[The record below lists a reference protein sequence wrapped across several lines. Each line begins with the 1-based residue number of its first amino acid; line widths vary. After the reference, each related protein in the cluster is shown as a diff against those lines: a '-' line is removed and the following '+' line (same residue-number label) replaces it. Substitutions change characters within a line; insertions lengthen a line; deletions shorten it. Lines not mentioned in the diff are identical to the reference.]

1 MMFLANENFP
11 RPSILLL
18 RANGYVIESIQEK
31 HQGISDEKVLQ
42 IAQENK
48 LIILTFDKDYGEL
61 IFRYASHNPPSVIFF
76 RGKGGNPLYA
86 GQILLSFLSENNIS
100 FSNSFS
106 VVDDK
111 SIRQR
116 FYTK

>member
-1 MMFLANENFP
+1 MFLANENFP

-18 RANGYVIESIQEK
+18 RAKGYIVESIQEK
-31 HQGISDEKVLQ
+31 YQGISDEKVLQ
-42 IAQENK
+42 IAQESK

-61 IFRYASHNPPSVIFF
+61 IFRYASSNPPSVIFF
-76 RGKGGNPLYA
+76 REKGGNPLYA
-86 GQILLSFLSENNIS
+86 GQILLTLLIESELS
-100 FSNSFS
+100 FSNSFT
-106 VVDDK
+106 VIEDK